1 MVAKQRQSKAG
12 GKGPSRSLAEQARYD
27 VSVPM
32 ELLERARRDAFKES
46 YLTPFKVAQRY
57 NVTIST
63 ARKVLKMLADEGVIV
78 LFTPNRRAPVY
89 VPRDKVPIA
98 PRGL

>member
-1 MVAKQRQSKAG
+1 VYGLAKQRG

-27 VSVPM
+27 VSVPQ
-32 ELLERARRDAFKES
+32 ELIMRARRDLLKEQ

-63 ARKVLKMLADEGVIV
+63 ARKILKMLEAEGELV
-78 LFTPNRRAPVY
+78 LFTPNRRSPIY
-89 VPRDKVPIA
+89 IPRDKVPAA
-98 PRGL
+98 PKGL